1 MIQSCYSKIFPVKAR
16 KTHDIESCKEADI
29 EKNVELPKESLQ
41 KIEFVSIRKQ
51 DSVVESIFDS
61 KDKECDAFNLDVSL
75 TLLDTETDEVDA
87 DFLEALTEIE
97 GKKSFSCP
105 KCIKICKSKGGLTRY
120 TNSKHRKFDPELS
133 TESGNNHNCL
143 LLEDLAGVVESIKT
157 NLIVGEMY
165 GPVIN
170 TAINTKLIYKT

>member
-1 MIQSCYSKIFPVKAR
+1 M
-16 KTHDIESCKEADI
+16 ESCKEADI
-29 EKNVELPKESLQ
+29 EENVELPKESLQ
-41 KIEFVSIRKQ
+41 KIEFVSINEQ

-61 KDKECDAFNLDVSL
+61 KDKEYDALNLDVSL
-75 TLLDTETDEVDA
+75 TLLDMETDEVGA
-87 DFLEALTEIE
+87 GFLEALTEIE
-97 GKKSFSCP
+97 GKKSFPCP

-120 TNSKHRKFDPELS
+120 TNSKHRESDPELS

-143 LLEDLAGVVESIKT
+143 LLEDLTGVAESIKT
-157 NLIVGEMY
+157 NLIVRDLY